1 MKFGWPLLLA
11 ALAAFAPSAHG
22 ATALSSPA
30 LRGKAQAAVVR
41 VLAEGSAGS
50 GFLLNAQG
58 HVATNHHVVANGS
71 QITVQQG
78 RRSAF
83 ANFIWSSP
91 EMDLA
96 IIQITSG
103 GFEGL
108 VGAVLAL
115 WPPEP
120 LLNVVAIGFPGSA
133 DKIAASN
140 AAIASFNSGKVS
152 RVFPGTWG
160 AGELRIIQHN
170 AAINP
175 GNSGGP
181 LLDACGRVI
190 GVNTRV
196 PSVTVQ
202 ETLGGPKID
211 APSGIYWASF
221 VGELARELDFLS
233 IPYRPVRDPCVEA
246 LAVRVAEDVR
256 SPAGVGDPW
265 AAQAARDAQLQA
277 SLADLRDGFAS
288 RWRTA
293 MLVAGAVILALLA
306 LALIAIMGIRRSALQ
321 AAVSTDA
328 SQNAPPQ
335 AEPPPMPS
343 PPNGWA

>member
-1 MKFGWPLLLA
+1 MKFGWSLLLA
-11 ALAAFAPSAHG
+11 ALTAFAPSAHG
-22 ATALSSPA
+22 ATALSNPA

-41 VLAEGSAGS
+41 VLAEGGAGS

-58 HVATNHHVVANGS
+58 HVATNHHVVADSG

-78 RRSAF
+78 RRTAF
-83 ANFIWSSP
+83 ATFIWSSP
-91 EMDLA
+91 ELDLA
-96 IIQITSG
+96 IIQITSS

-108 VGAVLAL
+108 AGAVLAL

-120 LLNVVAIGFPGSA
+120 LLEVVAIGFPGSA

-160 AGELRIIQHN
+160 AKTLRIIQHN
-170 AAINP
+170 ADINP

-202 ETLGGPKID
+202 EALGGPEIG

-221 VGELARELDFLS
+221 IGELARELDFLS
-233 IPYRPVRDPCVEA
+233 IPYRSARDPCVEA
-246 LAVRVAEDVR
+246 LTLPAAEDVQG
-256 SPAGVGDPW
+256 PTGVGDSW
-265 AAQAARDAQLQA
+265 AAQAARDAQLEA
-277 SLADLRDGFAS
+277 GLADLRNEFAS

-293 MLVAGAVILALLA
+293 LLVAGAVVLALLA
-306 LALIAIMGIRRSALQ
+306 LALIAIMALRRSAPP
-321 AAVSTDA
+321 AAASAKGA
-328 SQNAPPQ
+328 SQNAPSP
-335 AEPPPMPS
+335 AEPPPMPG
-343 PPNGWA
+343 PR